1 MGNIFDTEKPNV
13 VKTKNVDVDKIIAN
27 TNTNN
32 LGRAYRDQQQKE
44 KEKENK
50 VDDIKVVGVGVGI
63 LDDAHMAT
71 LMQPNIIGNP
81 LGNQNGGND
90 SSSDIIFIDDGSL
103 FNIINGGNRSE
114 KTLFSMLRNK

>member
-32 LGRAYRDQQQKE
+32 LGRAYKEQQQ

-50 VDDIKVVGVGVGI
+50 VDDVKVVGVGVGI

-71 LMQPNIIGNP
+71 LMQPNIIG
-81 LGNQNGGND
+81 GND

-103 FNIINGGNRSE
+103 FNVINGGSRRE